1 MAIHYLKTLARLEG
15 HVGAED
21 AESLQQWLR
30 EGRRRS
36 LDLGRCESLH
46 TAVLQTLLALR
57 PAIKTAPPAPRLCQV
72 LGLGHPTPTP
82 TATSTR
88 SAS

>member
-15 HVGAED
+15 HVSAEE
-21 AESLQQWLR
+21 AEGLQQWLR

-57 PAIKTAPPAPRLCQV
+57 PPIKTAPPGARLCQV
-72 LGLGHPTPTP
+72 LGL
-82 TATSTR
+82 A
-88 SAS
+88 SANP